1 MCGCRCLEEE
11 INFIRSVITPIVE
24 KHYPLK
30 ANHQKM
36 SLYDLITF
44 GIMAHKHFDGIY
56 KKVYRVLIED
66 LKLFPKVRYN
76 KVVERLNRFEKL
88 LIECLGLFKFE
99 NRGLRTNR
107 DKETLQAWEA

>member
-1 MCGCRCLEEE
+1 LEEE

-24 KHYPLK
+24 KHYSSK
-30 ANHQKM
+30 ANHEKM

-56 KKVYRVLIED
+56 KKAYRVLIED

-76 KVVERLNRFEKL
+76 KVVERLNRYEKL
-88 LIECLGLFKFE
+88 LMP
-99 NRGLRTNR
+99 R
-107 DKETLQAWEA
+107 TLQARESWTPNQSRQRNSPGSGGMRRRGSV